1 MSKKNIELIEQLPIW
16 TGQIDI
22 INLKGGL
29 TNNNYLV
36 TDNSHKFVVRLG
48 EDILEHHILRSN
60 ELISTK
66 AAYEAGIG
74 PKVIYNSPGVLVIE
88 YIESKTLSPKEVR
101 QNIDKIIPLIKK
113 THQEIPKKLFGPA
126 VIFWVFHIIR
136 NYINFLKNNQST
148 YTSILDKL
156 TLDNDLLEKASSP
169 HQIVFGHND
178 LLPGNFLNDGSK
190 IWLIDW
196 EYSGF
201 NSPLFDLGGIASNN
215 DFSNNEEIYL
225 LESYFEKKV
234 NSDMLIK
241 YHAMKCS
248 SLLRETLWSMVSELT
263 SKIDFDYKEYTHEN
277 LNKFETVFKKFK
289 NS

>member
-16 TGQIDI
+16 TGKIDI
-22 INLKGGL
+22 TNLKGGL

-74 PKVIYNSPGVLVIE
+74 PKVIYNSLGVLVIE

-113 THQEIPKKLFGPA
+113 THHEIPKKLFGPA
-126 VIFWVFHIIR
+126 AIFWVFHIIR
-136 NYINFLKNNQST
+136 NYINFLKNNQSS

-156 TLDNDLLEKASSP
+156 TLNNDILEKASSP
-169 HQIVFGHND
+169 YQIVFGHND
-178 LLPGNFLNDGSK
+178 LLPSNFLNDGSK

-215 DFSNNEEIYL
+215 DFSYDEEIYL
-225 LESYFEKKV
+225 LENYYEKKID
-234 NSDMLIK
+234 SELIIK
-241 YHAMKCS
+241 YNAMKCS

-263 SKIDFDYKEYTHEN
+263 SKIDFDYTKYTDEN
-277 LNKFETVFKKFK
+277 LNKFETSFKEFQ

>member
-74 PKVIYNSPGVLVIE
+74 PKVIYNSLGVLVIE

-113 THQEIPKKLFGPA
+113 THHEIPKKLFGPA
-126 VIFWVFHIIR
+126 AIFWVFHIIR
-136 NYINFLKNNQST
+136 NYINFLKNNQSS

-156 TLDNDLLEKASSP
+156 TLNNDILEKASSP
-169 HQIVFGHND
+169 YQIVFGHND
-178 LLPGNFLNDGSK
+178 LLPSNFLNDGSK

-215 DFSNNEEIYL
+215 DFSYDEEIYL
-225 LESYFEKKV
+225 LENYYEKKID
-234 NSDMLIK
+234 SELIIK
-241 YHAMKCS
+241 YNAMKCS

-263 SKIDFDYKEYTHEN
+263 SKIDFDYTKYTNEN
-277 LNKFETVFKKFK
+277 LNKFETSFKEFQ

>member
-48 EDILEHHILRSN
+48 ADILEHHILRSN

-74 PKVIYNSPGVLVIE
+74 PKVIYNSLGVLVIE

-113 THQEIPKKLFGPA
+113 THHEIPKKLFGPA
-126 VIFWVFHIIR
+126 AIFWVFHIIR
-136 NYINFLKNNQST
+136 NYINFLKNNQSS

-156 TLDNDLLEKASSP
+156 TLNNDILEKASSP
-169 HQIVFGHND
+169 YQIVFGHND
-178 LLPGNFLNDGSK
+178 LLPSNFLNDGSK

-215 DFSNNEEIYL
+215 DFSYDEEIYL
-225 LESYFEKKV
+225 LENYYEKKID
-234 NSDMLIK
+234 SELIIK
-241 YHAMKCS
+241 YNAMKCS

-263 SKIDFDYKEYTHEN
+263 SKIDFDYTKYTDEN
-277 LNKFETVFKKFK
+277 LNKFETSFKEFQ

>member
-74 PKVIYNSPGVLVIE
+74 PKVIYNSHGVLVIE

-113 THQEIPKKLFGPA
+113 THHEIPKKLFGPA
-126 VIFWVFHIIR
+126 AIFWVFHIIR
-136 NYINFLKNNQST
+136 NYINFLKNNQSS

-156 TLDNDLLEKASSP
+156 TLNNDILEKTSSP
-169 HQIVFGHND
+169 YQIVFGHND
-178 LLPGNFLNDGSK
+178 LLPSNFLNDGSK

-215 DFSNNEEIYL
+215 DFSYDEEIYL
-225 LESYFEKKV
+225 LENYYEKKID
-234 NSDMLIK
+234 SELIIK
-241 YHAMKCS
+241 YNAMKCS

-263 SKIDFDYKEYTHEN
+263 SKIDFDYTKYTDEN
-277 LNKFETVFKKFK
+277 LNKFETSFKEFQ

>member
-113 THQEIPKKLFGPA
+113 THHEIPKKLFGPA

-136 NYINFLKNNQST
+136 NYINFLKNNQSS

-156 TLDNDLLEKASSP
+156 TL
-169 HQIVFGHND
+169 
-178 LLPGNFLNDGSK
+178 
-190 IWLIDW
+190 
-196 EYSGF
+196 
-201 NSPLFDLGGIASNN
+201 
-215 DFSNNEEIYL
+215 YL
-225 LESYFEKKV
+225 Y
-234 NSDMLIK
+234 N
-241 YHAMKCS
+241 
-248 SLLRETLWSMVSELT
+248 
-263 SKIDFDYKEYTHEN
+263 
-277 LNKFETVFKKFK
+277 
-289 NS
+289 